1 MDENNIGGIASK
13 LGNAYEAKWLI
24 LQLLDV
30 VWGKAQSLQFEGIT
44 APFAGFEAAVKRNA
58 ITEWHQTKINAP
70 HGSWTV
76 AALEREGV
84 LSAFGSRLGQSSTD
98 LCVFVSQD
106 PARDVGAMTVKAR
119 RANDGS
125 EFAGSL
131 NKKEHEA
138 FDRLKGI
145 WAVDDMTMRC
155 WLARCSFRTLPTSEI
170 DNQVNT
176 IGALLLEGDGIYG
189 ALRTYLE
196 ERFNK
201 LLTTEAVRSDLRDYE
216 GVSLK
221 HWQLDPTLI
230 ERLRSE
236 TQGYLDSYGALSYS
250 GDWIER
256 RETTALV
263 ELIVQE
269 DGPEIILVSGVAGAG
284 KSGVVRGLI
293 ENLGAADIHHLAFRV
308 DHHLDAHSPEEL
320 GQTLTGRNESPAV
333 TLKGLSPDLPSV
345 LIVDQ
350 VDAVSDASGRSGP
363 AKSALLRLIREVETL
378 ASIKLVFVCRSF
390 DLGSDAA
397 FKQLQ
402 QSDKVARLEIKLLD
416 WTADVDPLLTKLG
429 IVTSTLSAK
438 QRELL
443 QLPLNL
449 GLFIEI
455 NGAAVSFA
463 SRTDLF
469 SALLELKGRATRQRG
484 VSWSLTKPLVA
495 VAEWMSERQRLDA
508 PVSTLNAFAGAL
520 DVLRSEN
527 LIAVTRGRLGLF
539 HESLFDHLYAQQFTT
554 NSSSLASVLTG
565 PEQHLFRRT
574 QSRQILEALRQC
586 DRQRY
591 LKELRE
597 VLFGTNIRFH
607 IRHAIAQWLGALADP
622 TVEELRIV
630 SALNNCDQH
639 SMQLSNLAL
648 LGSTGWFDLLQKEG
662 WIEKELRCTG
672 DRQDRILRWLSL
684 RLGERPDEVVALLRS
699 WWNGD
704 RKLGQELLR
713 WLSFVDGD
721 AGGEP
726 LTALCEEAIRTCG
739 GDGPLGRQDMIL
751 SSWVG
756 RRPKEGA
763 RILGA
768 LADAWFEAHPGQHPF
783 ERDEARNLD
792 LYDLEEFAKKSPIDF
807 LEGASPMLVRSL
819 TIINQREQAD
829 GRDFTF
835 SRPCPHGEVFGA
847 DKLISLYRRSLRR
860 VATEAPKEAKRL
872 LAALDP
878 SISAITLHLH
888 LETIAASN
896 GALARDLVP
905 LLGLDVAEAGWEG
918 AKWKSFADAAKASLS
933 HLSAEDGAIVEA
945 YILGLRPELESAVEL
960 LKSIK
965 ERGPDSFIQPDYVIW
980 KLGQSGKTRWAILE
994 TVGIDLLPP
1003 KAVAVLQEGRRKF
1016 NGCAVPSPSG
1026 IKVGW
1031 VKSPISRE
1039 RVELM
1044 PDDDIIRA
1052 MQKYSTDDGK
1062 VHKLDFEGGA
1072 RQLGGELQRL
1082 AKECPRRFATLI
1094 ARIPDTANPTYV
1106 DHILRGLAEAEN
1118 ADVAQ
1123 LRDVIQLAH
1132 RRPGRHHE
1140 DAIARLFDRH
1150 PTVATDSVL
1159 LELLLWLGQHGSANE
1174 DDAVDS
1180 SMTEQE
1186 LVTIEDLI
1194 HQGSQLHVRGIN
1206 GVRGAAAEA
1215 LEQAIWHVPAA
1226 VEPAWNFM
1234 DQRIEEEPLVS
1245 VRCCLVKPL
1254 LPLFNLDKLRCAE
1267 ALERLIANEP
1277 TFRPENETRKDS
1289 STAPLATY
1297 AATQLLPYIISQVPD
1312 VGRRLVKRLLDS
1324 SNEAFRLLGAWHVIR
1339 ASYSDASY
1347 ANLADEVSQ
1356 RGVGERRLAAALAA
1370 DAAVHDEFR
1379 DRAELELVRYFDDS
1393 DQQTR
1398 SQAAG
1403 VFREIRELDFRHYRR
1418 LAEAYV
1424 TSHAFGAESWAFLR
1438 LLENGTGN
1446 TQDLVVAAAE
1456 RVVQDLAECG
1466 TAQGR
1471 RMSEL
1476 HTLQDLIRRDYAA
1489 TENDEPL
1496 RTRLL
1501 DVIDALLAGGHYGSE
1516 AIVKDHDRW

>member
-1 MDENNIGGIASK
+1 MNENNIGGIASK

-30 VWGKAQSLQFEGIT
+30 VWGNAQSLRFEGIT
-44 APFAGFEAAVKRNA
+44 APFAGFEAAVQRDA

-76 AALEREGV
+76 TSLEHEGV
-84 LSAFGSRLGQSSTD
+84 WSAVGSRLVQSSTD

-125 EFAGSL
+125 EFVDSL

-138 FDRLKGI
+138 FDRLRGI
-145 WAVDDMTMRC
+145 WDVDDTTMRC

-170 DNQVNT
+170 ENQVNT
-176 IGALLLEGDGIYG
+176 IGALLLSGDGTYG

-201 LLTTEAVRSDLRDYE
+201 LLTTETIRNDLRDYE

-236 TQGYLDSYGALSYS
+236 TQGYLDSYGALSDS
-250 GDWIER
+250 GNWIER

-263 ELIVQE
+263 DLITQVN
-269 DGPEIILVSGVAGAG
+269 GPEIILVSGVAGAG

-293 ENLGAADIHHLAFRV
+293 EKLGVTDIRHLAFRV
-308 DHHLDAHSPEEL
+308 DHHLDAHSTERL
-320 GQTLTGRNESPAV
+320 GQDLTGRNESPAV
-333 TLKGLSPDLPSV
+333 TLKGLSPDHPSV

-363 AKSALLRLIREVETL
+363 AKSALLRLIREVEAL

-402 QSDKVARLEIKLLD
+402 HIDKVAKLEIKPLD
-416 WTADVDPLLTKLG
+416 WEGDVEPLLSKSG
-429 IVTSTLSAK
+429 IDTSSLSTK

-455 NGAAVSFA
+455 KGAAGSFA
-463 SRTDLF
+463 SRNDLF
-469 SALLELKGRATRQRG
+469 SALLELKERATRQRG
-484 VSWSLTKPLVA
+484 VSWSLTQPLGA

-508 PVSTLNAFAGAL
+508 PVSILTGFAGAL

-527 LIAVTRGRLGLF
+527 LITVTRGRLGLF

-554 NSSSLASVLTG
+554 HSSSLASVLMG
-565 PEQHLFRRT
+565 SEQHLFRRT

-586 DRQRY
+586 DRPRY
-591 LKELRE
+591 LKELRD
-597 VLFGTNIRFH
+597 VLFGANIRFH
-607 IRHAIAQWLGALADP
+607 IKHAIAQWLGALADP

-630 SALNNCDQH
+630 SALDKDDHH
-639 SMQLSNLAL
+639 SLQLSNLAL
-648 LGSTGWFDLLQKEG
+648 LGSTDWFDLLQKEG
-662 WIEKELRCTG
+662 WIEKELRGNG

-684 RLGERPDEVVALLRS
+684 RLRERPDEVVALMRS
-699 WWNGD
+699 WWHGD
-704 RKLGQELLR
+704 CRLGQELLR
-713 WLSFVDGD
+713 WISFVDGD

-726 LTALCEEAIRTCG
+726 LTALCEEVIRTCG

-763 RILGA
+763 HILRA
-768 LADAWFEAHPGQHPF
+768 LADAWFEAHPDQHPF
-783 ERDEARNLD
+783 ERDEVRNLD
-792 LYDLEEFAKKSPIDF
+792 LYDLEEFAKKSPINF

-819 TIINQREQAD
+819 TIINQREQTD
-829 GRDFTF
+829 QRDFTF

-847 DKLISLYRRSLRR
+847 DKLISLYRRSLRH
-860 VATEAPKEAKRL
+860 VASETPEEARRL
-872 LAALDP
+872 LAALPP
-878 SISAITLHLH
+878 SVSAITLHLH
-888 LETIAASN
+888 LEAIAASN
-896 GALARDLVP
+896 GALAKDLVP
-905 LLGLDVAEAGWEG
+905 LLDFGVAEAGWQNAE
-918 AKWKSFADAAKASLS
+918 WKSFADAATASLGY
-933 HLSAEDGAIVEA
+933 LSAGEKAVVERH
-945 YILGLRPELESAVEL
+945 ILELRPELESAVEL

-965 ERGPDSFIQPDYVIW
+965 ERGPDSFVQPDYVIW
-980 KLGQSGKTRWAILE
+980 KLSQSGKTRWAILE
-994 TVGIDLLPP
+994 TIGIDLLSP

-1016 NGCAVPSPSG
+1016 RGCTVPSPSG

-1044 PDDDIIRA
+1044 PDDDLIRA
-1052 MQKYSTDDGK
+1052 MKKYSTDDGK

-1082 AKECPRRFATLI
+1082 AKECPRRFAALI

-1106 DHILRGLAEAEN
+1106 DHILWGLAEAEH
-1118 ADVAQ
+1118 ADVSQ
-1123 LRDVIQLAH
+1123 LRNVIQFAQ
-1132 RRPGRHHE
+1132 RRPGHHHE
-1140 DAIARLFDRH
+1140 GAIARLFDRH
-1150 PTVATDSVL
+1150 PTVANDPAL
-1159 LELLLWLGQHGSANE
+1159 LESLLWLGQHGAANE

-1180 SMTEQE
+1180 SMTERE
-1186 LVTIEDLI
+1186 FVTIEDLI
-1194 HQGSQLHVRGIN
+1194 HQGSQLHIRGIN

-1215 LEQAIWHVPAA
+1215 LEKVIWHVPSS
-1226 VEPAWNFM
+1226 VEPAWQFM

-1254 LPLFNLDKLRCAE
+1254 LPLFNSDKPRCAE
-1267 ALERLIANEP
+1267 ALERLIANQP
-1277 TFRPENETRKDS
+1277 TLRREDKTGKDPS
-1289 STAPLATY
+1289 AAPLATY
-1297 AATQLLPYIISQVPD
+1297 AATQLLPYIIGQVPD
-1312 VGRRLVKRLLDS
+1312 VGRRLVQPLLNS
-1324 SNEAFRLLGAWHVIR
+1324 SNEAFRLLGAWHAIR
-1339 ASYSDASY
+1339 ASYTDASY
-1347 ANLADEVSQ
+1347 ADLADEVSQ
-1356 RGVGERRLAAALAA
+1356 RGVGKRRLAAALAA

-1379 DRAELELVRYFDDS
+1379 DRAEAALIKYFDDP

-1424 TSHAFGAESWAFLR
+1424 SSQAFGAEAWAFLR

-1446 TQDLVVAAAE
+1446 VQDLVVAAAE
-1456 RVVQDLAECG
+1456 RVVKGLAECG
-1466 TAQGR
+1466 TAHGR
-1471 RMSEL
+1471 HMSEL
-1476 HTLQDLIRRDYAA
+1476 HTLQDLIRRDYAV

-1496 RTRLL
+1496 RKRLL
-1501 DVIDALLAGGHYGSE
+1501 AVIDALLAGGHYGSD
-1516 AIVKDHDRW
+1516 AILKDHDRW